1 MIPVF
6 LAPALMVGQ
15 IPWPVVFNARYLF
28 FVTPFFSV
36 ALAETAVRVLARRR
50 VAPIMAAWAAIAL
63 LCQYRDLRPWHDQG
77 TFFQAA
83 VQRSPD
89 SAAAIAEL
97 ARIRAQ
103 EARQGRPEEMQ
114 WALSGFLHA
123 VALTKSSSREDLR
136 PIRRN
141 AEAEAAT
148 ILLEERRPGA
158 VVMLLKDS
166 PDLDDAPLAN
176 ALAGAEMALQHDTD
190 ANAILMAALRKHPQD
205 YGLHA
210 RRAWLLASQNEC
222 GAAKI
227 EEDAARAD
235 SGQRRAASFGALKTM
250 LARAC
255 GE

>member
-1 MIPVF
+1 
-6 LAPALMVGQ
+6 
-15 IPWPVVFNARYLF
+15 
-28 FVTPFFSV
+28 
-36 ALAETAVRVLARRR
+36 
-50 VAPIMAAWAAIAL
+50 MAAWIAIAL

-83 VQRSPD
+83 IQRSPD
-89 SAAAIAEL
+89 SAVAIAEL

-114 WALSGFLHA
+114 WALSGFLRA
-123 VALTKSSSREDLR
+123 VALTEPSRREDLR

-141 AEAEAAT
+141 AETEAAT
-148 ILLEERRPGA
+148 ILLAERQPEA
-158 VVMLLKDS
+158 VVKLLQSS
-166 PDLDDAPLAN
+166 PNLDDAPLAN
-176 ALAGAEMALQHDTD
+176 AFAGAEMALHHDEG
-190 ANAILMAALRKHPQD
+190 ANAVLMAALRAHPRD

-210 RRAWLLASQNEC
+210 RLAWLLASQNEC

-235 SGQRRAASFGALKTM
+235 SSRAMAVSFGALKAM